1 MKSVVV
7 SLSLSQ
13 RSDGVRDFYLSYKLS
28 YNILMQEHKRER
40 VKKRINITADD
51 EKVITV
57 QRQFPIVLRK
67 PLIFGLVLVTLGMMP
82 WVFAFGL
89 SLSWLNISYYWMLIC
104 VVILL
109 AYWLRSWVGWHYSI
123 YVLTNQRLMIVKQ
136 NGLFTREVA
145 DLALH
150 NVQNVNYKIKG
161 LQGAMFGFGTVNI
174 ETLSGSGGFKLT
186 YVHKPARL
194 QKMIMEEVHKTA
206 PKKSAKESTSD

>member
-1 MKSVVV
+1 
-7 SLSLSQ
+7 
-13 RSDGVRDFYLSYKLS
+13 
-28 YNILMQEHKRER
+28 MQEHKRER
-40 VKKRINITADD
+40 VKKRVKITGDD

-57 QRQFPIVLRK
+57 ARQFPIVLRK
-67 PLIFGLVLVTLGMMP
+67 PLIIGLVIITVAILP
-82 WVFAFGL
+82 WVFGYGL
-89 SLSWLNISYYWMLIC
+89 STSWVNLTYYWMLIC
-104 VVILL
+104 GVILF

-161 LQGAMFGFGTVNI
+161 LQGAMFGFGTLSI
-174 ETLSGSGGFKLT
+174 DTLSGAGGFKLS

-194 QKMIMEEVHKTA
+194 QKMIMQEVHKTT
-206 PKKSAKESTSD
+206 PKKTTKESTSD